1 MQRIGW
7 RVMATTEPYW
17 REVLRREQEGGKTHT
32 LIPIVAF
39 DTILDRLD
47 FAKSEVLRL
56 ERLVDR
62 QSQ

>member
-1 MQRIGW
+1 
-7 RVMATTEPYW
+7 MATTEPYW